1 MEISTRVIAFISVLS
16 GVSADSFN
24 YRYSS
29 GNEYGPAD
37 WKKVECN
44 DLDSCEGWPDK
55 HESSVGFKL
64 DENQCRWCPETG
76 NKCPLDHRMSPV
88 NLVRDRAIEDNK
100 NWKECP
106 DWHWMNFEDG
116 TCQWDDMKDSFEI
129 SKHALQIHTPMR
141 QNGDIDCANAE
152 GERKYPRLD
161 YSKGFPDWW
170 HLDRTDVK
178 VPSEHT
184 QHGKRYAAEISL
196 AHFYEIGHYK
206 NQVGY
211 VTLFMQDY
219 PNQTPWNYLDK
230 LICQW
235 RHEEEKQRKK
245 CGMPPA
251 PVYKMCELYR
261 GQERTSEDLQFDDER
276 GESSATFDQTSQ
288 MDRPNAIPIEDFGK
302 NPDDKLLPLNLCQGN
317 CNLTEECAKGLICHR
332 RDPNEAVPGCT
343 GGEENGKETSFCV
356 FDPFG
361 EGYNLQQ
368 VNAPT
373 GNPTKTASPTMTQLD
388 PKLVVDLGG
397 TPPADAFPLHRCQ
410 GDCDTDNDC
419 ADGLVCFQRNSNQ
432 AIPGC
437 IGGEQNPLTT
447 DYCVLDIRGEGYT
460 DAPTINQ
467 TTPPTAAPTATK
479 VTSTP
484 TVVATKPP
492 TNIPTAVPT
501 KKAPVPF
508 VPRPT
513 GTAKVIWN
521 RGWEPNFM
529 LGECEGDCDNDDDCG
544 PGLICFSRES
554 SRVAVPGC
562 VGGEEDRTLTD
573 YCTYPALDTTNENVA
588 INRQIQSLPPTNLA
602 SPTAS
607 PVTPPTASPVTPPTA
622 SPTASPVTPPTAS
635 PTASPVTPPTASP
648 TESPVTVPVTE
659 PVEAPTESPITV
671 PVTEPVEAPTAA
683 PVTAPTTAP
692 TSAPTAEQTN
702 PPTITVE
709 DEYEPV
715 PLNAISWSPPKDK
728 KLTICEGDCDIDDD
742 CADGL
747 VCFQRFTPKTPIPG
761 CIGGVSDTSLM
772 DYCIVDRRIITTIAP
787 VTTATPT
794 VAPVTDLVPD
804 SSAVTRNS
812 DSVPPNIDCKAYEDK
827 GVNMDRF
834 CDNDHQDMCCQSPR
848 SNSNYCHEN
857 YEIFGDALKSAC
869 HHCCLEERNEAYVV
883 GDANVEK
890 VGLELFT
897 NKQCAED
904 VDNAA
909 RICKDK
915 SCCDPDYSDT
925 RHCRQEMETHK
936 DDWQRICW
944 YCCHPSK
951 DYPLDTARRVLS
963 GTSADELV
971 VAKTEAEL
979 RLWHREN
986 PRELGPKDVVFNHTQ
1001 LQRELIVREE
1011 NFVEKGLKDEDAYFQ
1026 EIHGAFQ
1033 RRELQTPV
1041 MENYEDVHWW
1051 PYEWLLKVG
1060 TEYYY
1065 RYEGSMTV
1073 PPCYTVNHWRVMKD
1087 PIRVAKHQI
1096 TELERLLAW
1105 RINGKCKAD
1114 TAGKE
1119 REGNPDAVDVNRPLQ
1134 ELQKGH
1140 RMVFCECQDWPSKFP
1155 QERQWCQK
1163 WQKRDPEL
1171 RLFENPYNWQQNGF

>member
-1 MEISTRVIAFISVLS
+1 VRIDDNERKNSKQNNFEQSFTNHLPAF
-16 GVSADSFN
+16 VSIVVCHN
-24 YRYSS
+24 R
-29 GNEYGPAD
+29 
-37 WKKVECN
+37 
-44 DLDSCEGWPDK
+44 
-55 HESSVGFKL
+55 
-64 DENQCRWCPETG
+64 
-76 NKCPLDHRMSPV
+76 
-88 NLVRDRAIEDNK
+88 
-100 NWKECP
+100 
-106 DWHWMNFEDG
+106 MNFEDG
-116 TCQWDDMKDSFEI
+116 SCQWDDMKESFEI

-141 QNGDIDCANAE
+141 KNGDIDCANAE
-152 GERKYPRLD
+152 GERLYPRLD

-219 PNQTPWNYLDK
+219 PNETPWNYLDK

-235 RHEEEKQRKK
+235 RHEEEKQRKE
-245 CGMPPA
+245 CGLPPA

-261 GQERTSEDLQFDDER
+261 GQERTPEDFEFADETDD
-276 GESSATFDQTSQ
+276 SSANPISQTSQ
-288 MDRPNAIPIEDFGK
+288 MNRPNAIHIEDYGT
-302 NPDDKLLPLNLCQGN
+302 NPDAKLLPLKLCQGN
-317 CNLTEECAKGLICHR
+317 CNLTEECATGLICHR
-332 RDPNEAVPGCT
+332 RDANEVVPGCL

-361 EGYNLQQ
+361 PGYNLQI
-368 VNAPT
+368 NTPT
-373 GNPTKTASPTMTQLD
+373 GNPTKTASPTMTQLP
-388 PKLVVDLGG
+388 PKPAVDFGG

-410 GDCDTDNDC
+410 GDCDSDNDC
-419 ADGLVCFQRNSNQ
+419 EDGLICFQRNSNQ

-437 IGGEQNPLTT
+437 TGGEENPMMT
-447 DYCVLDIRGEGYT
+447 DYCVLDLRGDGYT
-460 DAPTINQ
+460 DAPTSKQ
-467 TTPPTAAPTATK
+467 TTPPTAAPTAAE

-513 GTAKVIWN
+513 GPAKVIWN

-529 LGECEGDCDNDDDCG
+529 LGECEGDCDNDDDCA
-544 PGLICFSRES
+544 PGLICFSRETS
-554 SRVAVPGC
+554 GVAVPGC
-562 VGGEEDRTLTD
+562 VGGEKDTTLTD
-573 YCTYPALDTTNENVA
+573 YCTYPPLDTTNENVA
-588 INRQIQSLPPTNLA
+588 VIRKIESQPPTNPPTR

-607 PVTPPTASPVTPPTA
+607 PVTVLVTSPTKSPVTVLVT
-622 SPTASPVTPPTAS
+622 SPTK
-635 PTASPVTPPTASP
+635 
-648 TESPVTVPVTE
+648 SPVTVPVL
-659 PVEAPTESPITV
+659 
-671 PVTEPVEAPTAA
+671 
-683 PVTAPTTAP
+683 APTTAP
-692 TSAPTAEQTN
+692 VTSPTTAPIRSPTVEPTN
-702 PPTITVE
+702 PLTIAVE

-715 PLNAISWSPPKDK
+715 PLNGISWSPPRDQ
-728 KLTICEGDCDIDDD
+728 KLNVCEGDCDIDDD
-742 CADGL
+742 CGDGL
-747 VCFQRFTPKTPIPG
+747 VCFQRFTPKTPVPG

-772 DYCIVDRRIITTIAP
+772 DYCVIDRRSTTTTTP
-787 VTTATPT
+787 VPTTTPIVVPVPDL
-794 VAPVTDLVPD
+794 VAVPD
-804 SSAVTRNS
+804 SSSIIRNS
-812 DSVPPNIDCKAYEDK
+812 DGAPPPIDCKVYANN
-827 GVNMDRF
+827 GVNIDRF

-848 SNSNYCHEN
+848 SNSNYCHQN
-857 YEIFGDALKSAC
+857 YDIFGADLKSAC
-869 HHCCLEERNEAYVV
+869 HHCCLEDRNEAFVV
-883 GDANVEK
+883 GDANAEK
-890 VGLELFT
+890 VGLEPFT
-897 NKQCAED
+897 NKQCSED

-909 RICKDK
+909 RICKAK

-925 RHCRQEMETHK
+925 QYCRKQMEKHG

-963 GTSADELV
+963 GTSADDSAATATTL
-971 VAKTEAEL
+971 VAKTEEEL

-986 PRELGPKDVVFNHTQ
+986 PREVGPKDVVFNHTQ
-1001 LQRELIVREE
+1001 MQRELIVREE

-1033 RRELQTPV
+1033 RRELETSV

-1073 PPCYTVNHWRVMKD
+1073 PPCYTVNHWRIMKD

-1105 RINGKCKAD
+1105 RINGKCEAD

-1119 REGNPDAVDVNRPLQ
+1119 RKDNPDAVDVNRPLQ

-1155 QERQWCQK
+1155 QERQWCDK
-1163 WQKRDPEL
+1163 WQQRDPEL
-1171 RLFENPYNWQQNGF
+1171 RLFQNPYNWQQDGF